1 MSNEAPMGGPGP
13 TPKNRAPHYL
23 ALVAIVVVVVVVI
36 AAVL

>member
-13 TPKNRAPHYL
+13 APKNRTPHYL

-36 AAVL
+36 VAVL